1 MIVDFPLPEL
11 GPEVPAATII
21 TWCKNVGDEVRPGD
35 VLLEVMSEKVNIEVE
50 CDVEGRLA
58 EILRPADEEVAPG
71 TVVARIETAG

>member
-21 TWCKNVGDEVRPGD
+21 TWCKNVGDMVSPGE

-50 CDVEGRLA
+50 SDITGRLVEIVCRA
-58 EILRPADEEVAPG
+58 EEEVAPG
-71 TVVARIETAG
+71 TVVARFEAAE